1 MFTQEQEVKRSKEWK
16 VVMAI
21 SSILIIVIA
30 VFFPVSDVSLEPIRR
45 NLGE

>member
-30 VFFPVSDVSLEPIRR
+30 VFYDTED
-45 NLGE
+45 

>member
-21 SSILIIVIA
+21 SSIFDYCNCSI
-30 VFFPVSDVSLEPIRR
+30 FPVPDVSLEPIRR